1 MLFSK
6 IKDLKLRK
14 LFYKFEY
21 KNKINN
27 FIHLNLVNKDFIL
40 LGNSKKSI
48 FLYNSL
54 STNKNKKLKRYS
66 KIKIVKRCIFTN
78 RTKNIFK
85 TYKLSQGNL
94 RELVLFGI
102 VPGYKKA
109 IW

>member
-21 KNKINN
+21 KNKINT
-27 FIHLNLVNKDFIL
+27 FIRLNLVYNASIL
-40 LGNSKKSI
+40 LCNSKKLI

-54 STNKNKKLKRYS
+54 STNKNKKLNRYS

-85 TYKLSQGNL
+85 TYKLSQSNL
-94 RELVLFGI
+94 RELISFGI

-109 IW
+109 VW